1 MSKWKGATMKNCKTE
16 FKEQLR
22 EKEGLNRRI
31 LENLSKI
38 DLEDENE
45 L

>member
-1 MSKWKGATMKNCKTE
+1 MSKWKGAIIDNYKTE

-22 EKEGLNRRI
+22 EKEELNRRI
-31 LENLSKI
+31 LENLSKV
-38 DLEDENE
+38 DLGDENE